1 MKEFNFTT
9 GEEYYTPD
17 LAEAFK
23 DLDREN
29 DSSRLKGVKTM
40 VLEGGDEVITDIV
53 DQTGEA
59 IAQDINFSM
68 EKHMDEKRKAYARI
82 IGNIGEIVT
91 VVTENY
97 DELSIWL
104 ENARIEKGKILI
116 TGKPA

>member
-1 MKEFNFTT
+1 MKEFNFAT

-23 DLDREN
+23 DLDRDN
-29 DSSRLKGVKTM
+29 DSSRLRSVKTM